1 MVIREVMMRYF
12 LSLFFCL
19 LFYLFWGLP
28 SAFAQ
33 ENTPTFPDLTGHVVD
48 SANALNK
55 AISKGIAAELAEHEQ
70 QTGNQVIVATIESL
84 NGQNIED
91 YATALFNDWQLGQ
104 KDKNNG
110 LLLLI
115 AFNDAQLRIEV
126 GDGLS
131 DRMTNAV
138 AQSIVDKQLIPEF
151 KKGRYDQGII
161 VAVREILT
169 ILRDN

>member
-1 MVIREVMMRYF
+1 MRYF
-12 LSLFFCL
+12 LFLF
-19 LFYLFWGLP
+19 FYLFLGMP
-28 SAFAQ
+28 SAVNLAFAQ
-33 ENTPTFPDLTGHVVD
+33 ENAPTFPNLTGHVVD

-84 NGQNIED
+84 DGQSIED
-91 YATALFNDWQLGQ
+91 YATALFNHWQLGQ

-131 DRMTNAV
+131 DRMTNAT

-151 KKGRYDQGII
+151 KKGQYDQGII